1 MVSLFPHQ
9 VFQWFTIPAVFGN
22 GGQEVLGC
30 RPFGKVYLDADV
42 KAHEMY
48 GVDLKRG
55 AIIVFRPDG
64 WVGTVAPLEG
74 TEQLKVYFDGLLERH
89 SF

>member
-1 MVSLFPHQ
+1 
-9 VFQWFTIPAVFGN
+9 
-22 GGQEVLGC
+22 
-30 RPFGKVYLDADV
+30 
-42 KAHEMY
+42 MY